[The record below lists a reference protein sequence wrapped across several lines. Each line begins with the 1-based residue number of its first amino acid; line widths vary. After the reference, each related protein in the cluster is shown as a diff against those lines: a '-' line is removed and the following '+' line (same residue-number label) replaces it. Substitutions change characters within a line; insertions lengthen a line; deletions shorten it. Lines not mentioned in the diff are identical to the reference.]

1 MRRTRSRHVG
11 RSVLSGATT
20 PNRNGLVMPGLLSE
34 GQMSGRL
41 PRAPGGFIDVES
53 LTAPGALRSD
63 QGDRN
68 VSACVREQPHPPADD
83 RAFLAAYGPHY
94 VLAVAGRASAPR

>member
-20 PNRNGLVMPGLLSE
+20 PNRNGLVMPRLLSE

-41 PRAPGGFIDVES
+41 PRAPGGLVDVDRH
-53 LTAPGALRSD
+53 TAQGALRSD
-63 QGDRN
+63 QVERH
-68 VSACVREQPHPPADD
+68 VSAGVREQPRSLADD
-83 RAFLAAYGPHY
+83 RALVAAYGDHY
-94 VLAVAGRASAPR
+94 VLAVAR